1 MIWDNLLVIVRRPRA
16 VESSLRKN
24 RIKRMKQIV
33 ITQKN
38 SLEEEINSGAMLR
51 LAGVSE
57 GLSGAK
63 NIHLAIAIVPKD
75 RCSTTHFHTNC
86 ESAIYVLS
94 GRGIFLHGENMEIKA
109 EISEGD
115 FIYVP
120 DGALHQPINT
130 GKGDLKLIVAR
141 NTPVEIVEE
150 EPNLG
155 RKDC

>member
-1 MIWDNLLVIVRRPRA
+1 MKKITIT
-16 VESSLRKN
+16 
-24 RIKRMKQIV
+24 KRNKV
-33 ITQKN
+33 
-38 SLEEEINSGAMLR
+38 EEEINSGSMTR
-51 LAGVSE
+51 WAGVSE
-57 GLSGAK
+57 NLSGAK
-63 NIHLAIAIVPKD
+63 NIHLAIASIPKD

-94 GRGIFLHGENMEIKA
+94 GEGIFLHGDNMDIES

-130 GKGDLKLIVAR
+130 GNGELKLIVAR
-141 NTPVEIVEE
+141 NTPLEIVKEIAD
-150 EPNLG
+150 LG

>member
-1 MIWDNLLVIVRRPRA
+1 MKKITIT
-16 VESSLRKN
+16 
-24 RIKRMKQIV
+24 KRTKV
-33 ITQKN
+33 
-38 SLEEEINSGAMLR
+38 EEEINSGSMTR
-51 LAGVSE
+51 WAGVSE
-57 GLSGAK
+57 NLSGAK
-63 NIHLAIAIVPKD
+63 NIHLAIASIPKD

-94 GRGIFLHGENMEIKA
+94 GEGIFLHGDNMDIES

-130 GKGDLKLIVAR
+130 GNEELKLIVAR
-141 NTPVEIVEE
+141 NTPLEIVKEIAD
-150 EPNLG
+150 LG